1 MPLPSPREAA
11 DAALDRFC
19 AAPDPA
25 ALAEPRLAAVIA
37 RLARRAPPLQAALA
51 QIELPDEI
59 NALAGI
65 LPPPP
70 LPDPA
75 AGLQPAVHAGLCH
88 LDAGAPLPAPW
99 AAALEAAAQGDLRW
113 WVPAARLHHAA
124 APNRVRD
131 SRMALSEQDLPY
143 VFPGDLHPLL
153 VDALASA
160 ELVFTAL
167 HVDWM
172 RKLAAWMAEA
182 LPADQEALGLWF
194 WPITTFLDDRALLPA
209 LRKAAAARR
218 GPPGARGLAFA
229 VAARAGVALPPPP
242 GGLGPADLLLLGA
255 ALAADRRR

>member
-1 MPLPSPREAA
+1 VPLPPPREAA
-11 DAALDRFC
+11 DAALAHFC
-19 AAPDPA
+19 AAPDAA
-25 ALAEPRLAAVIA
+25 ALAEPRLAAAVA

-51 QIELPDEI
+51 QLGLPDEI

-65 LPPPP
+65 SPPTP

-75 AGLQPAVHAGLCH
+75 ADLQAAVHAGLSH
-88 LDAGAPLPAPW
+88 VEAGAALPAPW

-124 APNRVRD
+124 SPARVRA

-160 ELVFTAL
+160 DVVFTAL

-172 RKLAAWMAEA
+172 RKLAGWMADA

-194 WPITTFLDDRALLPA
+194 WPITSFLDDRALLAA
-209 LRKAAAARR
+209 LRKAAASRR